1 MAATK
6 EWGGWTYRNG
16 GRDDLLPILDEDM
29 DVRVCLGDENRLRAE
44 ASIDV
49 KEERA
54 MRQVL
59 PGEPCPTTLE
69 YSAYM

>member
-29 DVRVCLGDENRLRAE
+29 DVRVCLGDKN
-44 ASIDV
+44 
-49 KEERA
+49 
-54 MRQVL
+54 
-59 PGEPCPTTLE
+59 
-69 YSAYM
+69 